1 MCRRLTLLAA
11 AVAVFVILAATAPD
25 AAAQKKK
32 KKSTTDDIGTVYPFG
47 RPDLEAGQTARIALW
62 VDGDVWNL
70 RMTSPKGN
78 RATFNGRIET
88 KEGTIVGAFESLEKA
103 KKAAKADWVTPLPRN
118 RGFDFHVNTEGKV
131 DGFAFKASNDAKDL
145 YFQLRVNQSDDPKK
159 IFIGAAGR
167 HPEKANFILPAH
179 PGKE

>member
-1 MCRRLTLLAA
+1 MCRCLTLLAGA
-11 AVAVFVILAATAPD
+11 LGVVVILAATAPD

-32 KKSTTDDIGTVYPFG
+32 KKTTTDDIGVVNPIG
-47 RPDLEAGQTARIALW
+47 RPDFDAGQTARIALW

-70 RMTSPKGN
+70 RVTSPKET

-88 KEGTIVGAFESLEKA
+88 KEGTVVGAFESLEKA
-103 KKAAKADWVTPLPRN
+103 KKALKADWVTPLPRN
-118 RGFDFHVNTEGKV
+118 RGFEFHINTTGKV
-131 DGFAFKASNDAKDL
+131 DGFAFKASKDTKDL
-145 YFQLRVNQSDDPKK
+145 YFQLRVNQSDDPKR

-179 PGKE
+179 PGQE